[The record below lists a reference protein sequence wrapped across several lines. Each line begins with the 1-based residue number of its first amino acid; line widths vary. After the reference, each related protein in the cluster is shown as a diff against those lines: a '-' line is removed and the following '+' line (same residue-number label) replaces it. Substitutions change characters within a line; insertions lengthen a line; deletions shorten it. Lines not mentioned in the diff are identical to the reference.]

1 MNAVADY
8 YSLHRSLK
16 LYFINRKQ
24 KKTVE
29 HLVSIIKPATL
40 NSLIE
45 SKLEMDNSDLKEDFL
60 EFDAYLKKVDIIHH
74 EHCHVVNQKKTGDS
88 GSKNMGKTAT
98 MAVMILDTTLEEA
111 PLEVESSRCMTL
123 ITRSLVTKGRRTRVA
138 QKFIRL
144 EILRLE
150 IAQKVCG

>member
-98 MAVMILDTTLEEA
+98 MAVMILDTTL
-111 PLEVESSRCMTL
+111 
-123 ITRSLVTKGRRTRVA
+123 
-138 QKFIRL
+138 
-144 EILRLE
+144 
-150 IAQKVCG
+150 